1 VESILEFLKSEL
13 MVFLMAV
20 TPLIELRGS
29 LPYAIV
35 VLGMGYTHAYIISV
49 AGSII
54 PSPFILKLLPKVL
67 RFLRGKRG
75 FDKIADWITRRTM
88 RKSERMKKIT
98 LLGLFLFVAI
108 PLPGT
113 GVWTGSAIA
122 ALLGLPYKGAFM
134 ACFLGTMVAGL
145 LMLILSHLGLMVF

>member
-1 VESILEFLKSEL
+1 MESILEFLKSEL

-98 LLGLFLFVAI
+98 LLGLFLFE
-108 PLPGT
+108 PYPSGDR
-113 GVWTGSAIA
+113 VWTGSAIA

-134 ACFLGTMVAGL
+134 ACFGNNGSRVIDAD
-145 LMLILSHLGLMVF
+145 IVHLGLNGF